1 MISTLL
7 WTLIAV
13 QIALGAFD
21 TLFHHELTERLAWRP
36 SQKRE
41 LRLHGVRNLIYA
53 VLFLALAWSEVH
65 GVLALLVAI
74 LLAVEIVITLWDFVE
89 EDMTR
94 KLPASE
100 RITHTLL
107 ALNYGAILMLLAPLL
122 TRWAARNTAIAATD
136 HGLWSLFAT
145 TAALGVALFGVRD
158 LAAAARSV
166 RLAPKPAGG
175 LVTALAPHQTVLVT
189 GATGFVGSRLVE
201 ALAAAGHD
209 AIVLTRDPRKAIAL
223 RPPIRIITDLDQIA
237 ANARIDA
244 IVHLAG
250 EAVSGGLWTRARRRA
265 IIDSRIAIMRGL
277 LRLIARLETRPR
289 VVIGASAIGW
299 YGLHGDQEL
308 AEDGAAN
315 SCFSHDSCAAV
326 EAELANAARH
336 GVRWVALRIGLV
348 LGSEGGLL
356 ARLLLPFE
364 FGLGGPIGSG
374 QQWMSWIA
382 RDDLVRLIAH
392 VIATPTLF
400 GPVNATAPRPVR
412 NAEFGAALGRAL
424 HRPAALP
431 LPALPL
437 RIVGGDFAKELL
449 LGGQRVVPQKALASG
464 FSFHYPALGAALAA
478 MLGTRPATQKRVP
491 HPEVAHR
498 LRLN

>member
-1 MISTLL
+1 MLL

-13 QIALGAFD
+13 QVALGAFD
-21 TLFHHELTERLAWRP
+21 TLFHHELTERLAWRT

-65 GVLALLVAI
+65 GVLALLVGG
-74 LLAVEIVITLWDFVE
+74 LLAIELGITLWDFVE

-107 ALNYGAILMLLAPLL
+107 ALNYGAILVLLAPVLSA
-122 TRWAARNTAIAATD
+122 WAAQGSAVATAD
-136 HGLWSLFAT
+136 HGPWSLFAT
-145 TAALGVALFGVRD
+145 AAALGVALFGVRD
-158 LAAAARSV
+158 LAAAARSM

-175 LVTALAPHQTVLVT
+175 LVTALPPHQTVLVT

-209 AIVLTRDPRKAIAL
+209 AIVLTRDPKKAVAL
-223 RPPIRIITDLDQIA
+223 QPPFRIITDLDQIA
-237 ANARIDA
+237 GNARIDA

-250 EAVSGGLWTRARRRA
+250 EAVSGGLWTKARRRA
-265 IIDSRIAIMRGL
+265 IIDSRTTIMGNL
-277 LRLIARLETRPR
+277 LRLVARLETRPKI
-289 VVIGASAIGW
+289 VIGASAIGW
-299 YGLHGDQEL
+299 YGLHGDEEL
-308 AEDGAAN
+308 GEDGAAHP
-315 SCFSHDSCAAV
+315 CFSHESCAAV
-326 EAELANAARH
+326 ETELAKAARH

-392 VIATPTLF
+392 VIATPTLT
-400 GPVNATAPRPVR
+400 GAVNATAPRPVR

-424 HRPAALP
+424 HRPAMLP

-437 RIVGGDFAKELL
+437 RLAGGDFAKELL
-449 LGGQRVVPQKALASG
+449 LGGQRVLPQKALASG
-464 FSFHYPALGAALAA
+464 FSFQYPALGGALAA
-478 MLGTRPATQKRVP
+478 ILGTRPAREKRTP
-491 HPEVAHR
+491 RPEVAHR